1 MGNASPSSFD
11 GLRVVIFEAR
21 MAGALADLVAKHGGV
36 PVAAPA
42 LREVTLENNPDVLA
56 FADGLKEGKFDVV
69 IFETGAGVRY
79 LVQSLG
85 PRLSRSEWVE
95 ALGKTKVVVRGPKP
109 AAAIRELG
117 ASIDLQVPEPN
128 TWRETLSLLDAQLP
142 VSGLRVAVQEYGKPI
157 PELTEGLELRGAI
170 VTRVSV
176 YRWDLPEDIAPLR
189 AALKEIA
196 ERKIGAALFTAAQQ
210 VEHVLQIAAA
220 EEIMDRLRAAL
231 AQSVVVG
238 SIGPTTSASLREH
251 GLPVDVEPEHP
262 KSGQLV
268 AAVAAGWRGVG
279 KYEAA
284 R

>member
-1 MGNASPSSFD
+1 
-11 GLRVVIFEAR
+11 

-36 PVAAPA
+36 PIAAPA

-56 FADGLKEGKFDVV
+56 FADGLKEGKFDLV

-85 PRLSRSEWVE
+85 PRLSRLEWIE
-95 ALGKTKVVVRGPKP
+95 ALGKTKVAVRGPKP
-109 AAAIRELG
+109 AAALRELG

-128 TWRETLSLLDAQLP
+128 TWRETLALLDAQLP

-157 PELTEGLELRGAI
+157 PELTEGLELRGAV
-170 VTRVSV
+170 VTRVPV

-189 AALKEIA
+189 AALREIA
-196 ERKIGAALFTAAQQ
+196 ERRIGAVLFTAAQQ

-220 EEIMDRLRAAL
+220 EAITDRLCAAL

-238 SIGPTTSASLREH
+238 SIGPTTSASLRAH

-268 AAVAAGWRGVG
+268 AAVAALWRGIG
-279 KYEAA
+279 KIKPVKSRGEQSS
-284 R
+284 